1 MRPDVENTANA
12 QLEGQALA
20 NQSNRGK
27 AVIAGIFLL
36 ALVLSGYAWWH
47 QFQQSRRCRQFL
59 GTETVKLIRLA
70 PRVDLLRLEP
80 RAAAAGSATQ
90 PAGILRIGGATLLIA
105 KRVEIT
111 RVPGLLHARHALLQD
126 PNYQWDAPPTDCLSQ
141 WSLALRFEQ
150 DGEAVIVA
158 FDPHCNRIGLDGT
171 DRTERILPELMR
183 TFADKSVEWETRAGG
198 ASPLIRDAAP
208 AAPGR

>member
-1 MRPDVENTANA
+1 M
-12 QLEGQALA
+12 A

-27 AVIAGIFLL
+27 TVIAGIFLL

-59 GTETVKLIRLA
+59 GTETVKLVRLA
-70 PRVDLLRLEP
+70 SRVDLLRLEEQ
-80 RAAAAGSATQ
+80 AAATGQAIQ
-90 PAGILRIGGATLLIA
+90 PAGILRIGGATVLIA
-105 KRVEIT
+105 TRVDIT
-111 RVPGLLHARHALLQD
+111 GVPGLLHARHALLQD
-126 PNYQWDAPPTDCLSQ
+126 LNYQWDAPPTDCASQ

-158 FDPHCNRIGLDGT
+158 FDPQCNRIGLDGT

-183 TFADKSVEWETRAGG
+183 AFADKSVEWERRAGETT
-198 ASPLIRDAAP
+198 PLTRDAAP